1 MTDDIHEIRQTEAV
15 AAIKAA
21 EDAAL
26 KALQVV
32 QHARIAVDMACA
44 GRRGLRP
51 VDLTIQTDAE
61 VVHSIDGVAERR
73 GITRSALLNEWI
85 RARLLVD
92 GNG

>member
-1 MTDDIHEIRQTEAV
+1 MTDDIHDKQAV
-15 AAIKAA
+15 AAIRAA

-32 QHARIAVDMACA
+32 QHARAAVDMAYA
-44 GRRGLRP
+44 RRGLRP
-51 VDLTIQTDAE
+51 VDLTIQTDAD
-61 VVHSIDGVAERR
+61 VVRSIDELAEHR